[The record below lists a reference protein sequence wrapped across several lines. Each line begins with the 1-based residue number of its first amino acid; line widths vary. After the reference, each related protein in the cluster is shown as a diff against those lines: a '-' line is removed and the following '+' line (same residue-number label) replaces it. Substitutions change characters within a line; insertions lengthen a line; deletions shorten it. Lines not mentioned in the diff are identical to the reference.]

1 MGSAVFLLLFLA
13 VALRRPDVAL
23 LIYFVHWAF
32 CRAVGRPTV
41 FDRIDRWLRRAS
53 AAVRQAGREGRD
65 DE

>member
-1 MGSAVFLLLFLA
+1 MGSAVFLVLFLA

-32 CRAVGRPTV
+32 CRAVGRPTI
-41 FDRIDRWLRRAS
+41 FDRWLRRAS